1 MIYEEKPNQRKQK
14 FMLSKL
20 SFLILNDEISPLG
33 ALIVCGHT
41 NLSVHILK
49 ALKSTQTN
57 FIGHSLFPA
66 VCCNGSTVLFN
77 MFLKDHINEYM
88 KEKWDYFY
96 PIHIASTF
104 HNPEVLLEL
113 LYYDVDVN
121 LRTDDE
127 NKMTPLI
134 LAAGNDTQESGFPK
148 QSHRLS
154 TVQLLLKNGAGINL
168 LKYYLIMELTFMF
181 AANTV
186 ILLSI

>member
-1 MIYEEKPNQRKQK
+1 M
-14 FMLSKL
+14 F
-20 SFLILNDEISPLG
+20 
-33 ALIVCGHT
+33 H
-41 NLSVHILK
+41 
-49 ALKSTQTN
+49 
-57 FIGHSLFPA
+57 A

-88 KEKWDYFY
+88 MEKWDDFY

-113 LYYDVDVN
+113 LQYDVDVN

-134 LAAGNDTQESGFPK
+134 LAAGNDTQESGFLK

-154 TVQLLLKNGAGINL
+154 TVHLLLKNGADIN
-168 LKYYLIMELTFMF
+168 FSCNHG
-181 AANTV
+181 NTV
-186 ILLSI
+186 LNISCCNGQDSIY